1 MTERFDA
8 ETIANHL
15 KKKGG
20 KNGIIKMERA
30 GWREEA
36 AQLQE
41 EEEEEEVMF
50 S

>member
-8 ETIANHL
+8 KTIANHL
-15 KKKGG
+15 KKKKEG

-41 EEEEEEVMF
+41 EEEMMF

>member
-8 ETIANHL
+8 KTIANHL
-15 KKKGG
+15 KKKKKEG

-41 EEEEEEVMF
+41 EEEMMF